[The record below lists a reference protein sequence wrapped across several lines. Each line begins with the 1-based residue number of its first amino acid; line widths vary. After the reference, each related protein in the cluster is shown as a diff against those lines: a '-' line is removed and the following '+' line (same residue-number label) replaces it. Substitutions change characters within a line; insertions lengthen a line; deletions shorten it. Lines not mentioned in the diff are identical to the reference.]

1 MRKIS
6 KLKKMEKYQKIKIK
20 VEKSQSMLKSPK
32 LSKKN
37 RKIALFKIFILEF
50 FIIIGLDIF
59 FPRGLKIIRIQLE
72 NNYLL
77 KKSLK
82 LFF

>member
-32 LSKKN
+32 LSKKKSKN
-37 RKIALFKIFILEF
+37 R
-50 FIIIGLDIF
+50 II
-59 FPRGLKIIRIQLE
+59 
-72 NNYLL
+72 
-77 KKSLK
+77 
-82 LFF
+82 